1 MRVKTIVN
9 GKGEPQA
16 TEIAIPIE
24 GAGGELGKRAVI
36 NLTSLI
42 SGLKSMKTEQDIV
55 THYHIICGFA
65 SCCETCGFMTEKS
78 TNDLMHIGSHLH
90 SCTGYDCRE
99 PYNKAYEYAMKHSN
113 LL

>member
-24 GAGGELGKRAVI
+24 GTGGELGQRAVI

-42 SGLKSMKTEQDIV
+42 SGLKTMKTKQDVV
-55 THYHIICGFA
+55 THYYIICGFA
-65 SCCETCGFMTEKS
+65 TCCELCRFMTEKS
-78 TNDLMHIGSHLH
+78 TNDLMHMVEHLVENELARVAAH
-90 SCTGYDCRE
+90 DS
-99 PYNKAYEYAMKHSN
+99 P
-113 LL
+113 